1 MRNISLTF
9 LFIFLFALNF
19 SLYSQNK
26 KMLFKSLN
34 AKDKIWCIKNF
45 NSIKKSLDISNSV
58 LITMDSLS
66 KKDKDFYNKNIEAGK
81 YDAFRHV
88 LWMYK
93 LSENIGVEKAR
104 RIGNIYERYN
114 EYIFKINPNSGYV

>member
-1 MRNISLTF
+1 MF
-9 LFIFLFALNF
+9 KNF
-19 SLYSQNK
+19 ST
-26 KMLFKSLN
+26 
-34 AKDKIWCIKNF
+34 
-45 NSIKKSLDISNSV
+45 IKKSLDISNSV

-93 LSENIGVEKAR
+93 LS
-104 RIGNIYERYN
+104 
-114 EYIFKINPNSGYV
+114 